1 MNYIET
7 SNEMDHVK
15 PAASIRNIG
24 DSMRRKVIVVSI
36 ATAISGKR

>member
-15 PAASIRNIG
+15 PASIRNIG